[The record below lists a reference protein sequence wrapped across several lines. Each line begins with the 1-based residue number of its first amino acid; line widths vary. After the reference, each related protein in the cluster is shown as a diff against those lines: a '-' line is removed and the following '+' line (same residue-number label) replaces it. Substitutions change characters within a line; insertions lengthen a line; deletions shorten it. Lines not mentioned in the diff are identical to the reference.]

1 MRGSKQ
7 GTLGVLGGM
16 GPLASAEFLKTIY
29 EESLGEREQD
39 APVVMMYCDPT
50 FPARTEEFP
59 NRSFGVL
66 YERLVGALNHLDA
79 LGVSEIVIC
88 CVTMHYFLPDLPERL
103 RGRVTSLLDV
113 ILEEV
118 GRRKVRQLIV
128 GSNEAREMG
137 LLEKHARWDA
147 AKDYMLW
154 PDAEDQSA
162 IARMIVR
169 IKRNE
174 DVAAMLPFLRS
185 LLAKYEVSSF
195 VVACTEIHLLAKE
208 FERSGGGGGASCV
221 DPLAIIAKGRSQ
233 R

>member
-1 MRGSKQ
+1 MRASKQ

-29 EESLGEREQD
+29 EESLGAREQES
-39 APVVMMYCDPT
+39 PVVMMYCDPT

-66 YERLVGALNHLDA
+66 YDRLVEALTRLDA
-79 LGVSEIVIC
+79 LGVSEMVIC
-88 CVTMHYFLPDLPERL
+88 CVTMHYYLPDLPERL
-103 RGRVTSLLDV
+103 RSRVTSLLDV

-118 GRRKVRQLIV
+118 ERRKVRQLII

-154 PDAEDQSA
+154 PDAGDQSEV
-162 IARMIVR
+162 ARMIVR

-174 DVAAMLPFLRS
+174 DVAAMLPFLGS
-185 LLAKYEVSSF
+185 LLEKYGVTSF

-208 FERSGGGGGASCV
+208 FEQTGGGASCV
-221 DPLAIIAKGRSQ
+221 DPLTIIAKGWSGQ
-233 R
+233 